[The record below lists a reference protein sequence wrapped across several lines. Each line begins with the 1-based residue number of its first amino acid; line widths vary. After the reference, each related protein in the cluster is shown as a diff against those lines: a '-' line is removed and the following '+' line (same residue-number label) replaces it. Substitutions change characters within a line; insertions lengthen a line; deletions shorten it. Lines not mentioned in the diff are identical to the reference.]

1 MRKKNINE
9 AKLKCEGNHIKY
21 DGILPE
27 GMKKE
32 RLHVQKVIGCN
43 KRDWYVWKVMVGWRQ
58 KGGGLV
64 RNFPL
69 PRELFELTRTKE
81 SKFAVLVKL

>member
-43 KRDWYVWKVMVGWRQ
+43 KRD
-58 KGGGLV
+58 
-64 RNFPL
+64 
-69 PRELFELTRTKE
+69 
-81 SKFAVLVKL
+81 

>member
-27 GMKKE
+27 GMKKNVCMY
-32 RLHVQKVIGCN
+32 RKLLAVT
-43 KRDWYVWKVMVGWRQ
+43 
-58 KGGGLV
+58 KG
-64 RNFPL
+64 NDM
-69 PRELFELTRTKE
+69 FEK
-81 SKFAVLVKL
+81 